1 MVFSQSNTIMVLW
14 SKGDETLGNY
24 GNWLQEL
31 CKVVAYISGIE
42 LNMKKGKD
50 KLKSL
55 ALVFH
60 CLHF

>member
-1 MVFSQSNTIMVLW
+1 MVLW

-50 KLKSL
+50 KLESL